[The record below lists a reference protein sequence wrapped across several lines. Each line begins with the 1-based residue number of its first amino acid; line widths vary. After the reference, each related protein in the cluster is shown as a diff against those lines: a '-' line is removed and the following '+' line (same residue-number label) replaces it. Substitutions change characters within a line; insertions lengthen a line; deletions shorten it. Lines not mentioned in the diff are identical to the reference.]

1 MKNVKS
7 LWTSC
12 KLFKN
17 KEIVSW
23 FCRKSPQQIRKPAF
37 FIIKKLSLFLVSIP
51 QTTGLSPEKTVLIP
65 VSR

>member
-7 LWTSC
+7 LWLSC

-17 KEIVSW
+17 REIESW
-23 FCRKSPQQIRKPAF
+23 FYRKSLQQIRKPAF
-37 FIIKKLSLFLVSIP
+37 SIVKKLSLFLVSIP

-65 VSR
+65 LRR

>member
-7 LWTSC
+7 LWLSC

-17 KEIVSW
+17 REIVSW

-37 FIIKKLSLFLVSIP
+37 FIVKKLSLFLVSIP

-65 VSR
+65 VRS